1 MTKDELYEELLTDEN
16 FIRFLYEQ
24 KQLRMRLMDEE
35 LQSTITDGEVIK
47 AEPAIETGL
56 EDSNNN

>member
-1 MTKDELYEELLTDEN
+1 MTKEELYEELLTDEN

-24 KQLRMRLMDEE
+24 KQLRMRLMEEE

>member
-1 MTKDELYEELLTDEN
+1 MTKEELYEELLTDEN

-24 KQLRMRLMDEE
+24 KQLRMRLMEEE

-56 EDSNNN
+56 ENSNNN